1 MPQSLIDERREEDGS
16 PMLKAA
22 KGSDENADCSSCG
35 IRCDSLAGRLRS
47 KHFGPCRR
55 SGAGGVGRACHGDDE
70 KGGAVRSDGA
80 RCRHAQKHGNHPCL
94 NAYLIVGLIPHYTLE
109 DGQLRKDMFDIAV
122 LMQNERVVACQEALY
137 WVPQN
142 DSDPNIEGAI
152 AYPRW
157 RNAPFDGYELLLA
170 EGVPLAEIAIRN
182 GADEADW
189 LVRQDGVGVLVGGSG
204 FDQGDTSVSEEAPLE
219 IMVVLDQLTFSSPSS
234 SVEFV
239 SEGKSAE

>member
-1 MPQSLIDERREEDGS
+1 MGAQC
-16 PMLKAA
+16 LKLQ

-47 KHFGPCRR
+47 KHFVHAVDQGP
-55 SGAGGVGRACHGDDE
+55 AGLDE
-70 KGGAVRSDGA
+70 RVMETMKKAA
-80 RCRHAQKHGNHPCL
+80 RYDQMGLDVATLKNTGITPAS